1 MKLRDTLYEKFT
13 PRERL
18 ALFFDAM
25 ARKDF
30 SEVDRLTGTCEQRS
44 YRMLD
49 AAYQQNLQYVHVSCL
64 HALLLIEAAKFRA
77 MAALAVLIHTQ
88 EKRGRKKLRDE
99 AIDVYIVTIGRILG
113 TWEAWREFCAIAGVD
128 PEAVMRTCWGGAPS
142 WINDPPL
149 DIPDPIEADP
159 EAKAVALDLFTRHWR
174 VIQDQ
179 HAA

>member
-18 ALFFDAM
+18 GLFYAAM

-30 SEVDRLTGTCEQRS
+30 SEVDRLADTCERKS
-44 YRMLD
+44 YRMRE
-49 AAYQQNLQYVHVSCL
+49 ASFQQNMQYIHMSCL
-64 HALLLIEAAKFRA
+64 HAILLIEGAKFRA
-77 MAALAVLIHTQ
+77 MAALGVLIYAQVKAHK
-88 EKRGRKKLRDE
+88 KRRDE
-99 AIDVYIVTIGRILG
+99 AIDVYIAMIGKVLG
-113 TWEAWREFCAIAGVD
+113 TWEAWCEFCAIAGVD
-128 PEAVMRTCWGGAPS
+128 PEAVMQTCWGSAPS

-159 EAKAVALDLFTRHWR
+159 EAKALALDLFMRHWR

>member
-1 MKLRDTLYEKFT
+1 MILTDKLYETFT

-25 ARKDF
+25 ARKDYA
-30 SEVDRLTGTCEQRS
+30 EVDRLTDTCERKS
-44 YRMLD
+44 YRMQD
-49 AAYQQNLQYVHVSCL
+49 AAYLQNLQYVHVSCL
-64 HALLLIEAAKFRA
+64 HALLMISGAKFRA
-77 MAALAVLIHTQ
+77 MAALGVLVHAHN
-88 EKRGRKKLRDE
+88 KKALKKLRDK
-99 AIDVYIVTIGRILG
+99 AIDVYIAAIGQILG
-113 TWEAWREFCAIAGVD
+113 TWEAWREFCAMAGVD
-128 PEAVMRTCWGGAPS
+128 PEAVMRTCWGSVPQ

-159 EAKAVALDLFTRHWR
+159 EAKAVALDLFMRHWR